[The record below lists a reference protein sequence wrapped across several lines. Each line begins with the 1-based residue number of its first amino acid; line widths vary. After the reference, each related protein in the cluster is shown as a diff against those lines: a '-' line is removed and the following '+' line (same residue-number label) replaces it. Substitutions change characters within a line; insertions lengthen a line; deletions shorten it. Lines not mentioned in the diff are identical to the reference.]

1 MDSYQIDHNEDARL
15 KMAIFTATHDFFKAV
30 VDLDSI
36 MAEDLAQDIR
46 HVRSVSIDGKYVLMA
61 SRENIWIGVANERD
75 YIRKIKRDQYPYTT
89 LLNTYLKET
98 VLRDFDDICRRDR
111 SR

>member
-1 MDSYQIDHNEDARL
+1 MDNYQIDHNEDAIL
-15 KMAIFTATHDFFKAV
+15 ELAIFAATHNFFDAV
-30 VDLDSI
+30 VILDSI
-36 MAEDLAQDIR
+36 MAEDLARDIR
-46 HVRSVSIDGKYVLMA
+46 HVRSVRIDGKYVLMA

-98 VLRDFDDICRRDR
+98 VLKDFEDIYKRDR